1 MPQGA
6 FSGVNCQLSQ
16 WDVWQEGPLCK
27 TKGALSGSYRT
38 PPLIFQRK
46 IRICKNIAH
55 LLKAES
61 LCGRM
66 VVRPLNIYAKQ
77 EKNDE

>member
-6 FSGVNCQLSQ
+6 FSEVNGKIFRGNIFP
-16 WDVWQEGPLCK
+16 EGPFCK
-27 TKGALSGSYRT
+27 KKGALSGSYRT

-77 EKNDE
+77 EK